1 VRGIENQ
8 LKRFRHPKIGTMSLH
23 QTNWW
28 SAPKNGDRLLVYV
41 PADEQSRMALNTL
54 AAQAKVEQP
63 NAPHR
68 PKKTAQ

>member
-1 VRGIENQ
+1 M
-8 LKRFRHPKIGTMSLH
+8 TLH

-54 AAQAKVEQP
+54 AAQANVQQP
-63 NAPHR
+63 NAPYR